1 MFGRTVGPA
10 KLIFGH
16 KMYIWC
22 RSDIGYMKKQISQ
35 IWAPCWEFLIFAKN
49 QEILIFRKSGQKGA
63 IFMKSLP
70 KWKDWILRPYGLYM
84 QKIRPQ
90 KPAKQLGGIFFYMPI
105 LLYNTNLSLVIAVGA
120 HNVWPDGKSDWA
132 DFRTQNV
139 FMVPLWLRLFKNS
152 KFQNLGTL
160 LGISHFC
167 QKSRNPD
174 F

>member
-1 MFGRTVGPA
+1 
-10 KLIFGH
+10 
-16 KMYIWC
+16 MYLWC
-22 RSDIGYMKKQISQ
+22 HSGIGQIKIQ
-35 IWAPCWEFLIFAKN
+35 NFKILAPCWEFLIFAKN

-105 LLYNTNLSLVIAVGA
+105 LLYNTKLSLVIAVGA
-120 HNVWPDGKSDWA
+120 RNAWPDRSSGWA

-139 FMVPLWLRLFKNS
+139 FMVPL
-152 KFQNLGTL
+152 
-160 LGISHFC
+160 
-167 QKSRNPD
+167 
-174 F
+174 